1 MPTISTTNWVL
12 GVLAALV
19 LLLIIWVA
27 LLSVALR
34 NQGRGKKKALEAIKA
49 DKDILVVLNNLL
61 AEVDQINKKQ
71 NRVTATT
78 NEHQEVLSTVIRH
91 VGVIRYDAFSEVG
104 GSLSFSTALLDDNG
118 DGLVLSAITG
128 RSESRVYA
136 KPISERES
144 THNLS
149 KEEQMAITQ
158 ALKGVNA

>member
-149 KEEQMAITQ
+149 KEEQMAIKQ

>member
-118 DGLVLSAITG
+118 NGLVLSAITG

-149 KEEQMAITQ
+149 KEEQTAITQ

>member
-118 DGLVLSAITG
+118 NGLVLSAITG

-136 KPISERES
+136 KPIFERES

-149 KEEQMAITQ
+149 KEEQTAITQ

>member
-118 DGLVLSAITG
+118 DGLVLSTITG

-136 KPISERES
+136 KLVSERES

-149 KEEQMAITQ
+149 KEEQTAIKQ
-158 ALKGVNA
+158 AIKGVKA

>member
-12 GVLAALV
+12 GVLAGLV
-19 LLLIIWVA
+19 LLLIIWVTF
-27 LLSVALR
+27 LSVALR
-34 NQGRGKKKALEAIKA
+34 NQGRGKKKVLEAVKA
-49 DKDILVVLNNLL
+49 DKDILVVINNLL
-61 AEVDQINKKQ
+61 AEVDQINEKQ
-71 NRVTATT
+71 NRVTTTT
-78 NEHQEVLSTVIRH
+78 NEHQEILSTVIRH

-136 KPISERES
+136 KPVSEKES

-158 ALKGVNA
+158 ALRGVKA